1 MHCSVCEHENRP
13 DARFCGHCGAA
24 FAIACAACGQS
35 NAPGNAYCDACG
47 HELQASTGGANTS
60 AERQPKSYTPAHLTQ
75 KILSSHAA
83 IEGERKQ
90 VTVLFCDMANSTELT
105 RQVGPEQMHDILNAL
120 FALAMAEVHS
130 VEGTVNQFLG
140 DGFMALFGAPLAHED
155 HVRRALM
162 CSLAIQQRLQEAASH
177 VAAAGSANLLGRV
190 RLRMGLNTGPVVIG
204 RIGDNL
210 RMDYTAIG
218 DTTNIAARLQGLAHP
233 GSVCVSESV
242 QAVGAPYFEFEA
254 LGPRAL
260 KGIEHAMPVFQL
272 VRARSAQ
279 GGDTSSPS
287 AGLGIAAPLIGRD
300 AELQVARQAL
310 GDLRQGRGGILLISG
325 EAGSGKSRLMAE
337 VRKLPGSEGFHWL
350 EGRALSF
357 GRHLSYW
364 PFIEVV
370 KRCFEI
376 SDDDSEALS
385 FGKLRNGL
393 LMMFGMR
400 GAELLPYLATML
412 ALPVGLELEDRVKH
426 LDGLGLKRQ
435 VFLCMRQ
442 LFEHLA
448 QRQPLLLVLEDWHW
462 ADQSSVELAEH
473 LLPLVQASRLLVCF
487 VTRPEP
493 GDVVEHVRK
502 AAQELGGTPL
512 HEIELSPLSASQ
524 SELLLAKLVG
534 KQVLPATLRE
544 QILSRAEGNPFFVE
558 EIVRSLVSQRALV
571 PTRDGTGWQLG
582 KAVEQVQLPDTLQ
595 GLIVSRIDRLEDD
608 IKQALKL
615 ASVIGRSFFDR
626 VLEAISEARQELP
639 EQLKALEAVELI
651 RRKLNAPEPEHIF
664 KHALVQ
670 EAAYGSMLEDSRRGI
685 HRRVAQAIELL
696 FADRLD
702 EFSSLLAHHYTS
714 AEDWD
719 KAQAWLFR
727 AGDLAGRMAADTEA
741 LALLRQAELAYLKVY
756 GNRLVP
762 LERTALQR
770 KIGSA
775 LYGTG
780 KYEEGHV
787 QMRQALAH
795 LGVNYPDSRWGTR
808 RAILKYLGVHLWRR
822 LRRRVGLP
830 ARRELDLA
838 VAAEISTIAHFMAW
852 MDYFLDKERL
862 LLDSLL
868 ELDAGERSHHGMAEA
883 RGLSSLG
890 FATMTFNLRK
900 ISRNY
905 NAKAAVVAQRSG
917 QQPAIVLSFFTQA
930 FLDFYEGNWDECE
943 ARMGKAEA
951 GYRELGDIHRWGSA
965 SLMLCWVL
973 VPRGHLARTHALSSE
988 IVRAGDHTA
997 DPQVTSWGLQNLGT
1011 TLTALGKLE
1020 ESEAALRRGS
1030 EIAEHIGAW
1039 DNLLHQKSL
1048 LAKCLLLQGRLDEA
1062 EAMIKDSLRIQKLRK
1077 QKLPFDCIELRAA
1090 AAVVRVALAEQAD
1103 AATRPTALL
1112 AARDACRAAIECARL
1127 MPLWLPEAL
1136 RTQGNLS
1143 WLEGNAIEARK
1154 HWRESLTVAER
1165 SAFPIERGLTLMDKG
1180 RRLGDAAL
1188 LSEAAQ
1194 LFRKSGA
1201 LKYLALVQPD
1211 DPAVLPATTVT
1222 GETAGAA

>member
-1 MHCSVCEHENRP
+1 MAGTDP
-13 DARFCGHCGAA
+13 
-24 FAIACAACGQS
+24 
-35 NAPGNAYCDACG
+35 AP
-47 HELQASTGGANTS
+47 
-60 AERQPKSYTPAHLTQ
+60 AERQPKSYTPAHLTR

-105 RQVGPEQMHDILNAL
+105 RQAGAEQMHDILNAL
-120 FALAMAEVHS
+120 FALAMAEVHG

-177 VAAAGSANLLGRV
+177 SGATGAANLLGRV

-233 GSVCVSESV
+233 GTVYVSESV
-242 QAVGAPYFEFEA
+242 QAVGAAYFEFEA
-254 LGPRAL
+254 LGARAL
-260 KGIEHAMPVFQL
+260 KGIESAMPVFQL
-272 VRARSAQ
+272 VRARSTQ
-279 GGDTSSPS
+279 GGGDTPF

-300 AELQVARQAL
+300 DELQVARQAL
-310 GDLRQGRGGILLISG
+310 GDLQEGRGGILLISG
-325 EAGSGKSRLMAE
+325 EAGSGKSRLTAE
-337 VRKLPGSEGFHWL
+337 VRKLPGNESLRWL

-364 PFIEVV
+364 PFIAVV

-412 ALPVGLELEDRVKH
+412 ALPVGLELEERVKH

-448 QRQPLLLVLEDWHW
+448 QGQALVLVLEDWHW
-462 ADQSSVELAEH
+462 TDQSSVELAEH
-473 LLPLVQASRLLVCF
+473 LLSLVQASRLLVCF

-493 GDVVEHVRK
+493 GEVIEQVRK
-502 AAQELGGTPL
+502 AAQELGGLPL

-524 SELLLAKLVG
+524 SEVLLAKLVG

-558 EIVRSLVSQRALV
+558 EIVRSLVSQRVLV
-571 PTRDGTGWQLG
+571 PRRDGAGWQLG

-595 GLIVSRIDRLEDD
+595 GLIVSRIDRLEDET
-608 IKQALKL
+608 KQALKL

-626 VLEAISEARQELP
+626 VLEAISEARHALP

-651 RRKLNAPEPEHIF
+651 RQKLNAPEPEHIF

-702 EFSSLLAHHYTS
+702 EFSSLLAHHYTC

-795 LGVNYPDSRWGTR
+795 LGVDYPDSRWGTR
-808 RAILKYLGVHLWRR
+808 RAILKYLSAHLWRR

-830 ARRELDLA
+830 IKRDLDVA
-838 VAAEISTIAHFMAW
+838 VAAEISTVVHFMAW
-852 MDYFLDKERL
+852 MDYFLDKEKL

-868 ELDAGERSHHGMAEA
+868 ELDAGERSQHAVAEA
-883 RGLSSLG
+883 RGLSSLA
-890 FATMTFNLRK
+890 FATMTFNMLK

-905 NAKAAVVAQRSG
+905 NAKAAMVAQRSG
-917 QQPAIVLSFFTQA
+917 QQPAIVLAFFTQA
-930 FLDFYEGNWDECE
+930 FLDFYEGNWDGCE
-943 ARMGKAEA
+943 ARMSKAEM

-965 SLMLCWVL
+965 ALMLCWVQ
-973 VPRGHLARTHALSSE
+973 VPRGHLARTHSLSSE
-988 IVRAGDHTA
+988 VVRAGDHTA

-1020 ESEAALRRGS
+1020 EAETTLLRGC
-1030 EIAEHIGAW
+1030 EIAERIGAW

-1048 LAKCLLLQGRLDEA
+1048 LAKCLLLQGRMSEA
-1062 EAMIKDSLRIQKLRK
+1062 VAMIEDSLRIQKLRR
-1077 QKLPFDCIELRAA
+1077 QKLPFECIELCAA
-1090 AAVVRVALAEQAD
+1090 AAVVRVAVAERAD
-1103 AATRPTALL
+1103 AAAQPGALL
-1112 AARDACRAAIECARL
+1112 EARAACKAAVECARL
-1127 MPLWLPEAL
+1127 MPLWLPETL
-1136 RTQGNLS
+1136 RAQGNLS
-1143 WLEGNAIEARK
+1143 WLEGNAIEARRYW
-1154 HWRESLTVAER
+1154 HESLTVAER
-1165 SAFPIERGLTLMDKG
+1165 SAFPIERGLTLMDQG

-1188 LSEAAQ
+1188 LRDAAQ
-1194 LFRKSGA
+1194 LFRQTGA
-1201 LKYLALVQPD
+1201 LKYLAMAQSDEPM
-1211 DPAVLPATTVT
+1211 ASAATPVT
-1222 GETAGAA
+1222 AE

>member
-1 MHCSVCEHENRP
+1 MHCSACGHENRT
-13 DARFCGHCGAA
+13 DAHFCGHCGTA
-24 FAIACAACGQS
+24 FATACAACGQS
-35 NAPGNAYCDACG
+35 NAPGNAFCDACG
-47 HELQASTGGANTS
+47 RELRDSTNTS
-60 AERQPKSYTPAHLTQ
+60 TAPADPQPKSYTPAHLTN

-120 FALAMAEVHS
+120 FALAMAEVHG

-162 CSLAIQQRLQEAASH
+162 CALAIQQRLQEASSQGDAK
-177 VAAAGSANLLGRV
+177 GSANLLGRV

-218 DTTNIAARLQGLAHP
+218 DTTNIAARLQGLAQP
-233 GSVCVSESV
+233 GTVYVSASV
-242 QAVGAPYFEFEA
+242 QAVGLHHFEFEA
-254 LGPRAL
+254 LGTRAL
-260 KGIEHAMPVFQL
+260 KGIENPMAVFQL
-272 VRARSAQ
+272 VRARSAL
-279 GGDTSSPS
+279 GGETPLT
-287 AGLGIAAPLIGRD
+287 GLGIAAPLIGRD
-300 AELQVARQAL
+300 FELQVAKQAL
-310 GDLRQGRGGILLISG
+310 GDLREGRGGLLLISG

-337 VRKLPGSEGFHWL
+337 VRKLPGGESLRWL

-376 SDDDSEALS
+376 SEDDSEVLS

-393 LMMFGMR
+393 LMMFGLR
-400 GAELLPYLATML
+400 GADLLPYLATML
-412 ALPVGLELEDRVKH
+412 ALPVGVELAERVKH

-448 QRQPLLLVLEDWHW
+448 QGQALVLVLEDWHW

-473 LLPLVQASRLLVCF
+473 LLPLVQASPLLVCF

-493 GDVVEHVRK
+493 GDIVEQVRK
-502 AAQELGGTPL
+502 AAEELGGAPL
-512 HEIELSPLSASQ
+512 HEVALSPLSASQ
-524 SELLLAKLVG
+524 SEVLLGKLVG
-534 KQVLPATLRE
+534 QQVLPASLRE

-558 EIVRSLVSQRALV
+558 EIVRSLVSQRVLV
-571 PTRDGTGWQLG
+571 PRRDGAGWQLG
-582 KAVEQVQLPDTLQ
+582 KAVDQVQLPDTLQ
-595 GLIVSRIDRLEDD
+595 GLIVARIDRLDD
-608 IKQALKL
+608 EIKQALKL

-626 VLEAISEARQELP
+626 VLEAISDARHALP
-639 EQLKALEAVELI
+639 EQLKSLEGLELI
-651 RRKLNAPEPEHIF
+651 RQKLNAPEPEHIF

-702 EFSSLLAHHYTS
+702 EFSSLLAHHFTC

-719 KAQAWLFR
+719 QAQVWLFR

-756 GNRLVP
+756 GDRLVP

-787 QMRQALAH
+787 QMRQALGH
-795 LGVNYPDSRWGTR
+795 MGVNYPDSRWGTR
-808 RAILKYLGVHLWRR
+808 RAILKYLGAHLWRR
-822 LRRRVGLP
+822 LRRQVGLP
-830 ARRELDLA
+830 VKRDMELA
-838 VAAEISTIAHFMAW
+838 MAMEISTIAHFMAW

-868 ELDAGERSHHGMAEA
+868 ELDAGERSQHGTAEA

-900 ISRNY
+900 ISRRY
-905 NAKAAVVAQRSG
+905 NAQAALAAQRSG
-917 QQPAIVLSFFTQA
+917 QPPAIVLSFFSQG
-930 FLDFYEGNWDECE
+930 FLDFYEGNWDACE
-943 ARMGKAEA
+943 AHMGKAEA

-965 SLMLCWVL
+965 ALMLCWLL
-973 VPRGHLARTHALSSE
+973 VPRGQLARTHALSSE
-988 IVRAGDHTA
+988 VVRAGDHTA

-1011 TLTALGKLE
+1011 TLTAQGNLE
-1020 ESEAALRRGS
+1020 EAEAALRRGC
-1030 EIAEHIGAW
+1030 EIAERVGAW

-1048 LAKCLLLQGRLDEA
+1048 LAKCLLLQGRMADA
-1062 EAMIKDSLRIQKLRK
+1062 EAMIDDSFRIKKLRK
-1077 QKLPFDCIELRAA
+1077 QKLPFDCIELFAA
-1090 AAVVRVALAEQAD
+1090 SAVVRVAKAERAD
-1103 AATRPTALL
+1103 ASARPAAMLTAR
-1112 AARDACRAAIECARL
+1112 AACKTAIECARL

-1143 WLEGNAIEARK
+1143 WLEGKAIDARK
-1154 HWRESLTVAER
+1154 HWHESLIVAER
-1165 SAFPIERGLTLMDKG
+1165 SAFPIERGLTLMDQG
-1180 RRLGDAAL
+1180 LRLGDAAL
-1188 LSEAAQ
+1188 LTDAAQ
-1194 LFRKSGA
+1194 LFREAGA
-1201 LKYLALVQPD
+1201 LKYLAMAQPD
-1211 DPAVLPATTVT
+1211 DPGVLKAVAVAAEPASV
-1222 GETAGAA
+1222 A

>member
-1 MHCSVCEHENRP
+1 MHCSVCEYDSRP
-13 DARFCGHCGAA
+13 DARFCGHCGTA
-24 FAIACAACGQS
+24 FAVACAACGQS
-35 NAPGNAYCDACG
+35 NDVSNRYCDACG
-47 HELQASTGGANTS
+47 QELQGAKGIASAQ

-75 KILSSHAA
+75 KILNTRAA

-105 RQVGPEQMHDILNAL
+105 RQVGPERMHDILNAL
-120 FALAMAEVHS
+120 FELALAEVHRL
-130 VEGTVNQFLG
+130 EGTVNQFLG

-162 CSLAIQQRLQEAASH
+162 CSLAIQQRLQDATGEGASG
-177 VAAAGSANLLGRV
+177 AGPLLAKV
-190 RLRMGLNTGPVVIG
+190 RLRMGLNTGPVVVG

-218 DTTNIAARLQGLAHP
+218 DTTNMAARLQGLAQP
-233 GSVCVSESV
+233 GTVFASDSVR
-242 QAVGAPYFEFEA
+242 AVGAPYFEFEA
-254 LGPRAL
+254 LGPRTL
-260 KGIEHAMPVFQL
+260 KGIEHAVPVYQL
-272 VRARSAQ
+272 LRARSAL
-279 GGDTSSPS
+279 GSNTPAS
-287 AGLGIAAPLIGRD
+287 GLGIAAPLIGRD
-300 AELQVARQAL
+300 TELQIAGRAL
-310 GDLRQGRGGILLISG
+310 AAVCEGRGGVLLISG
-325 EAGSGKSRLMAE
+325 EPGAGKSRLVAE
-337 VRKLPGSEGFHWL
+337 MRKLADNEAPHWL

-370 KRCFEI
+370 KRCFDI
-376 SDDDSEALS
+376 SEDDSEALS

-393 LMMFGMR
+393 LVMFGLR
-400 GAELLPYLATML
+400 GTELLPYLATML
-412 ALPVGLELEDRVKH
+412 ALPVGADLEERVKH
-426 LDGLGLKRQ
+426 LDGQGLKRQ

-448 QRQPLLLVLEDWHW
+448 QRQPLLLLLEDWHW

-487 VTRPEP
+487 ATRPEP
-493 GDVVEHVRK
+493 GDTIEQVRK
-502 AAQELGGTPL
+502 AAEALVGVPL
-512 HEIELSPLSASQ
+512 YEIQLSPLSAAQ
-524 SELLLAKLVG
+524 SEVLLAHLVG
-534 KQVLPATLRE
+534 QTVLPATLRQ
-544 QILSRAEGNPFFVE
+544 QILSRTEGNPFFVE
-558 EIVRSLVSQRALV
+558 EIVRSLVSQGALV
-571 PTRDGTGWQLG
+571 RTSDGHGWRMA
-582 KAVEQVQLPDTLQ
+582 KAVDQVQLPNTLQ
-595 GLIVSRIDRLEDD
+595 GLIVSRIDRLEDE
-608 IKQALKL
+608 IKQTLKL

-626 VLEAISEARQELP
+626 VLEAISEGRQQLP
-639 EQLKALEAVELI
+639 EQLKALEQVELI
-651 RRKLNAPEPEHIF
+651 RQKLNAPEPEHIF

-670 EAAYGSMLEDSRRGI
+670 EAVYGSMLEESRRGI

-702 EFSSLLAHHYTS
+702 EFSSLLAHHYTC
-714 AEDWD
+714 AEDWVN
-719 KAQAWLFR
+719 AQAWLFR

-741 LALLRQAELAYLKVY
+741 LALLRQAEMAYLKVY

-762 LERTALQR
+762 LERASLQR

-780 KYEEGHV
+780 KYEDGHA
-787 QMRQALAH
+787 QMRQALSH
-795 LGVNYPDSRWGTR
+795 LGVNYPESRWGTR
-808 RAILKYLGVHLWRR
+808 RAILKHVGAHVWRR
-822 LRRRVGLP
+822 WRRRIGLP
-830 ARRELDLA
+830 VRRELDLE

-900 ISRNY
+900 IARKY
-905 NAKAAVVAQRSG
+905 HAQAAAVAQRSA
-917 QQPAIVLSFFTQA
+917 QQPAIVLAFFTRA

-943 ARMGKAEA
+943 AGMRKAEA

-1011 TLTALGKLE
+1011 TLTAQGKLD
-1020 ESEAALRRGS
+1020 EAEATLRRGS
-1030 EIAEHIGAW
+1030 EMAERIGAW

-1048 LAKCLLLQGRLDEA
+1048 LAKCLLLQGRIDEA
-1062 EAMIKDSLRIQKLRK
+1062 VAMVEDSLRIKQLRK
-1077 QKLPFDCIELRAA
+1077 QQLPFDRIELEVAA
-1090 AAVVRVALAEQAD
+1090 ALVRVAVAEQAD
-1103 AATRPTALL
+1103 AAARPAALL
-1112 AARDACRAAIECARL
+1112 VARAACKAATDCARL

-1136 RTQGNLS
+1136 RVQGNLY
-1143 WLEGNAIEARK
+1143 WLEGNAVEAGK
-1154 HWRESLTVAER
+1154 QWSESLRVSER
-1165 SAFPIERGLTLMDKG
+1165 SGFPIERGLTLMDRG
-1180 RRLGDAAL
+1180 RRLGDPAL
-1188 LSEAAQ
+1188 LNEAAQ
-1194 LFRKSGA
+1194 LFRQTGA
-1201 LKYLALVQPD
+1201 LVYLAMVQPD
-1211 DPAVLPATTVT
+1211 DPALRPATTEPSLSTETVT
-1222 GETAGAA
+1222 AA